1 MQGKQQYIGC
11 YFCIETQLIE
21 ELCKSEIVLVMVL
34 KVDQQF
40 SCTNISSKFLPN
52 ITKNNDPN
60 TRNVKKITTK

>member
-1 MQGKQQYIGC
+1 MLGKVQFIGC
-11 YFCIETQLIE
+11 QFCIDTQLIV
-21 ELCKSEIVLVMVL
+21 ELCKSEIVLVMVS

-40 SCTNISSKFLPN
+40 SCTNISSKFWPN